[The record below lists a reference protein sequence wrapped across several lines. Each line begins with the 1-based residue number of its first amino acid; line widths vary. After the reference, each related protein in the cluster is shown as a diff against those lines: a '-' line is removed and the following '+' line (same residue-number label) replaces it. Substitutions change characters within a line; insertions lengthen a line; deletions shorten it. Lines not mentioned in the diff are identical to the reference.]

1 VLQEV
6 RWHGRGGQGAW
17 TASLLLARA
26 ALFEEKNVQSFPE
39 FGPERRGAPVKAY
52 TRISD
57 EPIDIHCNVY
67 NPTVVV
73 VIDPTLLKVVDV
85 AEGLH
90 DDGSVVINSDDTP
103 KELRKII
110 GLKGKKI
117 WAVSASKIAR
127 DIIGRDIPNT
137 AMIAAAVRASGIVDL
152 TGVKKAIEAFE
163 YFTPKIVE
171 VNLQVVE
178 KAYAEAKTE

>member
-1 VLQEV
+1 LLQEV

-67 NPTVVV
+67 EPNVVV

-85 AEGLH
+85 TEGLH
-90 DDGSVVINSDDTP
+90 EDGSVVINSQDAP
-103 KELRKII
+103 EELRKII
-110 GLKGKKI
+110 KLEGRKI
-117 WAVSASKIAR
+117 WSVPASIIAR
-127 DIIGRDIPNT
+127 EILGRDIPNT
-137 AMIAAAVRASGIVDL
+137 AMIAAAVRASDIVKIK
-152 TGVKKAIEAFE
+152 GVEKAIETFE

-171 VNLQVVE
+171 MNLKVIE
-178 KAYAEAKTE
+178 KAYSEAKTE

>member
-1 VLQEV
+1 MLQEV

-67 NPTVVV
+67 NPNVVV

-85 AEGLH
+85 TEGLLE
-90 DDGSVVINSDDTP
+90 DGSVVINSRDP
-103 KELRKII
+103 PEKLREIIKLEGRKIWSVPAS
-110 GLKGKKI
+110 GL
-117 WAVSASKIAR
+117 AR
-127 DIIGRDIPNT
+127 EILGRDIPNT
-137 AMIAAAVRASGIVDL
+137 AMIAAAVRASGIVKIE
-152 TGVKKAIEAFE
+152 GVEKAIETFE
-163 YFTPKIVE
+163 YFNPKIVE
-171 VNLQVVE
+171 LNLKVIE
-178 KAYAEAKTE
+178 KAYEEAKTE